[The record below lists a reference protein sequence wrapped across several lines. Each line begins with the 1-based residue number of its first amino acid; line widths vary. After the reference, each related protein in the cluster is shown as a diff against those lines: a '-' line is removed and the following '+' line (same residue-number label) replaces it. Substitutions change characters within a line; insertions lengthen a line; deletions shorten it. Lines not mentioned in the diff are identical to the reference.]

1 MTARAQFQ
9 TGKIFRDLDGSVVR
23 LERVLN
29 DVCVWTS
36 DGPVGEGGATHIE
49 NFRRRFRQVRDARV
63 R

>member
-23 LERVLN
+23 LESIAN
-29 DVCVWTS
+29 DVCIWATH
-36 DGPVGEGGATHIE
+36 GPASQGGATHFE